1 MIVDSMPSMAA
12 EHRTVSR
19 VMGMIE
25 AVVAHEPV
33 GMKLAEL
40 AEALS
45 APKSSVHG
53 YAKGLVALGYLQE
66 RDGKYFTGAAIGHL
80 LNSTNDDRRARSFT
94 EELKSLSGTWNE
106 TAMLGELVGDSV
118 VYLESVEST
127 HTLRAFLPLNTR
139 VQLWPSS
146 SGKCLLAFMPARR
159 RDFYFD
165 RIKLDGAKREEALA
179 ELAEIKE
186 RRVAYNIGGT
196 AVGMVG
202 VASPIF
208 ISGQS
213 VPMTIAVTGPET
225 RLLAQLEEVGHDV
238 LQSAARLSDR

>member
-1 MIVDSMPSMAA
+1 MSVEITPSLAV

-25 AVVAHEPV
+25 AVVANEPA
-33 GMKLAEL
+33 GLRLPEL

-66 RDGKYFTGAAIGHL
+66 RDGRYFTGAAIGQL
-80 LNSTNDDRRARSFT
+80 LNSSKDNRRARSFSQ
-94 EELKSLSGTWNE
+94 ELQALSETWNE
-106 TAMLGELVGDSV
+106 TAMIGELVGDSV
-118 VYLESVEST
+118 VYIESVEST

-139 VQLWPSS
+139 VQLWPAS
-146 SGKCLLAFMPARR
+146 SGKCLLAFMPTRR

-165 RIKLDGAKREEALA
+165 RIKLTGADRDAALA
-179 ELAEIKE
+179 ELTEVRR
-186 RRVAYNIGGT
+186 RRVAFNIGGT

-208 ISGQS
+208 VAGQS
-213 VPMTIAVTGPET
+213 LPMTIAVTGPEA
-225 RLLAQLEEVGHDV
+225 RLLDRLDELGEHVLEA
-238 LQSAARLSDR
+238 AARLSDR